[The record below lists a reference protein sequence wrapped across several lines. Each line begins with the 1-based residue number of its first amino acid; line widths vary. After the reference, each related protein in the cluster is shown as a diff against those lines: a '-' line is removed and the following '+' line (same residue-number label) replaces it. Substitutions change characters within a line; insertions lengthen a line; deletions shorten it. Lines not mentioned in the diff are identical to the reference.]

1 MKRDDPMPLSQPL
14 LNSALQGPLC
24 LLHLRGLG
32 LMMAFAGLFAL
43 SGCPGTG
50 QPASKSCERVGAQC
64 KRAQGGLGVCSPKGR
79 GGSLECTAQH

>member
-1 MKRDDPMPLSQPL
+1 
-14 LNSALQGPLC
+14 
-24 LLHLRGLG
+24 
-32 LMMAFAGLFAL
+32 MMAFAGLFAL